1 MKKTGL
7 IILASVAAV
16 IIIII
21 LAVSGTYNSLVSS
34 KEAVEAAEAAFQVE
48 EVPSEEEEPDAVF
61 RIYVY
66 GAVRCLKI
74 LTVRITANILKY

>member
-1 MKKTGL
+1 MYSAGA
-7 IILASVAAV
+7 ASDFSFSEAAAV
-16 IIIII
+16 V
-21 LAVSGTYNSLVSS
+21 ADSEVSEDS
-34 KEAVEAAEAAFQVE
+34 AVEAAEAAFQVE

>member
-1 MKKTGL
+1 M
-7 IILASVAAV
+7 ADSEVSAA
-16 IIIII
+16 
-21 LAVSGTYNSLVSS
+21 
-34 KEAVEAAEAAFQVE
+34 EAAEAAFQAE
-48 EVPSEEEEPDAVF
+48 EVPSEGEEPDAVF

>member
-1 MKKTGL
+1 MYSAGA
-7 IILASVAAV
+7 ASDFSFSEAAAV
-16 IIIII
+16 V
-21 LAVSGTYNSLVSS
+21 ADSEVSEDS
-34 KEAVEAAEAAFQVE
+34 AVEAAEAAFQVE

-61 RIYVY
+61 RIYGY